1 MGGPASEARRGD
13 GAKRKY
19 VRKSC
24 RSARDPA
31 LSDLERAAAAASGRN
46 LLAKAH
52 KNPDFVLEKPE
63 NGGSEGKKRTKT
75 SILCSG
81 GANSWEKLRI
91 RNRGDAYDY
100 IDEDYKR

>member
-1 MGGPASEARRGD
+1 MGGPASEALRGD
-13 GAKRKY
+13 GAKRKS
-19 VRKSC
+19 VRKSY
-24 RSARDPA
+24 RSAGDSA
-31 LSDLERAAAAASGRN
+31 LSALERAAAAASGRN

-52 KNPDFVLEKPE
+52 KNPDFVLVKPE
-63 NGGSEGKKRTKT
+63 NGGSEGQKSTKT
-75 SILCSG
+75 PILCSG

>member
-1 MGGPASEARRGD
+1 MED
-13 GAKRKY
+13 N
-19 VRKSC
+19 
-24 RSARDPA
+24 
-31 LSDLERAAAAASGRN
+31 AAASGRT

-52 KNPDFVLEKPE
+52 KNLDFVLEKPE
-63 NGGSEGKKRTKT
+63 NGGSGGQKSTKT
-75 SILCSG
+75 PILCSG